1 MLKGARGLNFFSR
14 SPGLTGL
21 YTPAKKI
28 HVIIFITLYVF
39 IKKILNYILKCF
51 ANTVYNVPRFEQG
64 QPKNDKSLTRIGFVD
79 IS

>member
-1 MLKGARGLNFFSR
+1 MHGGWIFLVGLPASR
-14 SPGLTGL
+14 V

-28 HVIIFITLYVF
+28 HVIMFITLYVF

-64 QPKNDKSLTRIGFVD
+64 QPKNNKSLTRIGFVD
-79 IS
+79 ISWS